1 MGTYS
6 VPEEIRSLKPKGT
19 MVKKLNG
26 DKYYVYEYST
36 SKVKVISDGGKQR
49 WKTVTKMGACI
60 GSITLKDG
68 YVPNNSHI
76 STDEITSLNYGDYA
90 FVVENAQNT
99 FELLRKKFSVKDSE
113 QIFSIAVIFFVEGF
127 TYMKNIKSVFS
138 MSYLSMRYP
147 DVSVGYKALHSLYTD
162 IGTREKRVKDFENMM
177 VQASSKRIAIDGH
190 VIACTSEQNDLS
202 EYGYKA
208 RKLGTEQINWLT
220 AYDVVT
226 KKPLLSRLYNGADPD
241 KTSVQ
246 DMLERYSFSNTEFL
260 VDRGFNTDADKKLM
274 SKNGNT
280 YIVPMISGRKDY
292 ATVIDGLGFDKRRYF
307 VYNKESYA
315 SMIYYK
321 ESAEE
326 SKRYIAYQ
334 DTTRAGAERQDYI
347 KKMEAGVSGC
357 SEEGLAESE
366 KYFGLFLLETNNMDA
381 SCEEVFCKYKERWS
395 IETYYNYVRND
406 ADFNALYQ
414 QDYFCMQGLSFIVTI
429 SGMIYHDIRKVANDA
444 KLPMKDIMRETGKIK
459 ISKEG
464 DKWVLK
470 NKIKKVRE
478 ICEKVGFEL
487 PKYLKSS

>member
-36 SKVKVISDGGKQR
+36 SKVKVSSDDGMQR

-315 SMIYYK
+315 SMI
-321 ESAEE
+321 
-326 SKRYIAYQ
+326 
-334 DTTRAGAERQDYI
+334 
-347 KKMEAGVSGC
+347 
-357 SEEGLAESE
+357 
-366 KYFGLFLLETNNMDA
+366 
-381 SCEEVFCKYKERWS
+381 
-395 IETYYNYVRND
+395 
-406 ADFNALYQ
+406 
-414 QDYFCMQGLSFIVTI
+414 
-429 SGMIYHDIRKVANDA
+429 
-444 KLPMKDIMRETGKIK
+444 
-459 ISKEG
+459 
-464 DKWVLK
+464 
-470 NKIKKVRE
+470 
-478 ICEKVGFEL
+478 
-487 PKYLKSS
+487 